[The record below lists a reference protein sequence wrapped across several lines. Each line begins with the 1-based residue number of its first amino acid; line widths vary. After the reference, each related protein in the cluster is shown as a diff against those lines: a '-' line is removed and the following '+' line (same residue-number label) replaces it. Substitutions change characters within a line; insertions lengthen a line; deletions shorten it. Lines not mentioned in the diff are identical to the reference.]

1 VLTPSDTPLL
11 KKLGIKEGYQ
21 IALVSLPPGFELE
34 LGPLPADVAIVGGSK
49 KPLDLVL
56 VFAESRSELERRLAT
71 VSARLSPSGMIWAA
85 WPKRSSGVSTDL
97 SFEAVQSAGL
107 AAGLVDT
114 KICALNETW
123 SALRFV
129 VRLKDRPQP

>member
-1 VLTPSDTPLL
+1 M

-21 IALVSLPPGFELE
+21 ISLVSLPPGFELE
-34 LGPLPADVAIVGGSK
+34 LGPLPADVVIVAGSK

-56 VFAESRSELERRLAT
+56 VFAESRSELERRLAS
-71 VSARLSPSGMIWAA
+71 VAARLSPSGMIWAA

-97 SFEAVQSAGL
+97 SFESVQSAGL

-129 VRLKDRPQP
+129 IRLKDRPQS